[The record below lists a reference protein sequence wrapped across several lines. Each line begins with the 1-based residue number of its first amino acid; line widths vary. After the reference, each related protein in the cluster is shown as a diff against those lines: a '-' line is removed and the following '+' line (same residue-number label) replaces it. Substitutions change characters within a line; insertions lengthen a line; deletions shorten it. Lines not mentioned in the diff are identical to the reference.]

1 MNKQWDDMQQLLKN
15 KESEMWD
22 ALQKKDEDAK
32 VSWAQH
38 QD

>member
-15 KESEMWD
+15 KESEMRD

-32 VSWAQH
+32 ASWT
-38 QD
+38 